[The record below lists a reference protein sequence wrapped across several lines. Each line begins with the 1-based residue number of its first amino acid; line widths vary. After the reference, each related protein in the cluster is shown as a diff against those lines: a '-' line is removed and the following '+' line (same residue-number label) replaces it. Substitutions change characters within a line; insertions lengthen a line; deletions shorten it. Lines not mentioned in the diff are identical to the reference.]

1 MVRTVLPGA
10 LRLPTAGPPLSA
22 PAPDAPINPLHEDY
36 FAEKTS
42 VTAML
47 EELRDMVPLTAE
59 GAAGRFA
66 VQEWTPGGKSRD
78 GVETS

>member
-1 MVRTVLPGA
+1 

-42 VTAML
+42 LTPSIEALRSRTHQTRKLAHHDLVKFTNGTSVKVTSSARLVRQMG
-47 EELRDMVPLTAE
+47 AE
-59 GAAGRFA
+59 N
-66 VQEWTPGGKSRD
+66 
-78 GVETS
+78 